1 MGIKVRGNSGY
12 NLKIVENRVIKSS
25 LTPDLRLIKS
35 AQKQN
40 EFSSAYFKTPKI
52 FTITESSFTMEYING
67 GSFVDFF
74 NYASK
79 RDLDGLINKFEGYF
93 KERTIG
99 EGFVSTDIIKKKLK
113 DIPESN
119 EMIDYLDEIQ
129 AIKIKYGLCHG
140 DLTFSNMIFAEDIYL
155 IDFLDSY
162 MESPTI
168 DVLKLRQDTH
178 LHWGFNMVD
187 TIRDPV
193 KLKLGFK
200 YIDEWIMDTF
210 DIDQYNLLQAINLF
224 RIFPYTNDPK
234 IKEYLTQ
241 NIRKL
246 CEHL

>member
-12 NLKIVENRVIKSS
+12 SLNIKGNRIVKSS
-25 LTPDLRLIKS
+25 LTPDPRLVKS

-40 EFSSAYFKTPKI
+40 EFSSSFFKTPKI
-52 FTITESSFTMEYING
+52 FSITDSSFTMERING

-74 NYASK
+74 NNASK
-79 RDLDGLINKFEGYF
+79 RDLDGLINKLDGYF

-99 EGFVSTDIIKKKLK
+99 EGFISTDLIKKKLK
-113 DIPESN
+113 NSLEAS
-119 EMIDYLDEIQ
+119 EMIDYLDEIRS
-129 AIKIKYGLCHG
+129 INMKYGLCHG

-162 MESPTI
+162 METPTI
-168 DVLKLRQDTH
+168 DILKLRQDTH
-178 LHWGFNMVD
+178 LYWGFNMTD
-187 TIRDPV
+187 NIRDAV
-193 KLKLGFK
+193 KLKIGLT

-210 DIDQYNLLQAINLF
+210 DIDQYNLLQSINLF